1 MKATLTVQETAKL
14 LGMNPQG
21 VRVQIQRGILPF
33 GQAVPSVTGEG
44 FRYIIPAAKVYEY
57 LGIKEKEE

>member
-1 MKATLTVQETAKL
+1 MKATMTVEEVAKL

-33 GQAVPSVTGEG
+33 GQAVPTVRGKG
-44 FRYIIPAAKVYEY
+44 YRYIIPRAKVYEY
-57 LGIKEKEE
+57 LGIEDKDE